1 MEVKLSSLVTVENF
15 QAALRAGQS
24 GRKLYV
30 VTRQEYKNVPR
41 TVLEVFSPFLATLFS
56 SVNYPEETP
65 TIIFPEIK
73 SETLKHLVD
82 LLQLGSIQVNSPA
95 ERRRETILEI
105 LELANILNIEMTNLT
120 FDAEDSVHERLKQES
135 VDHSDEL
142 LLLEENLFCQQLL
155 EKEYFHSEQTTS
167 TIEKMVEQVKKEN
180 TTAEYFENMT
190 IDDYQVKSEEK
201 GRGDMKMREDQ
212 QAEDAKAVREEGEL
226 SEEDEDDDAE
236 VFTFNCRFVNC
247 RFVCSSR
254 KELLRHRERY
264 HREER
269 RGIQSSRSS
278 NSSYP
283 RYPSSEG
290 SKYKQMKYQH
300 RYKTQEY
307 RTRVQK

>member
-1 MEVKLSSLVTVENF
+1 M
-15 QAALRAGQS
+15 
-24 GRKLYV
+24 
-30 VTRQEYKNVPR
+30 
-41 TVLEVFSPFLATLFS
+41 
-56 SVNYPEETP
+56 
-65 TIIFPEIK
+65 
-73 SETLKHLVD
+73 
-82 LLQLGSIQVNSPA
+82 
-95 ERRRETILEI
+95 EI

-120 FDAEDSVHERLKQES
+120 FDAEDSVHERFKQES

-167 TIEKMVEQVKKEN
+167 TIEKMVKQVKKEN
-180 TTAEYFENMT
+180 TTEEYFENMT

-201 GRGDMKMREDQ
+201 ERGDMRMREDQ
-212 QAEDAKAVREEGEL
+212 QAVDATAVREEGEL